1 MTSPFEIPLGAR
13 CLAENRC
20 GFLVWAPKA
29 ERVNVHLLSPGD
41 RVVPM
46 QRLERGYFHVEVEGV
61 GPGALYRYRLDGET
75 ERPDPVSRFQPQG
88 VHGPSQVVDHSFDW
102 SDANWRGL
110 SLRDYVLYE
119 LHTGTFTP
127 EGTFDA
133 IVPRIQDLKA
143 LGITAIEI
151 MPVAQFPGNRNWG
164 YDGVYPY
171 AVQDS
176 YGGPAGLKRLVN
188 ACHAHGIAVV
198 LDVVYNHLGPEGNYA
213 SDFGYYFTD
222 MYKTPWGAALNFEQA
237 HSDEVR
243 RYFIDNAVQWIEEF
257 HIDGL
262 RLDAIHAIVDPS
274 ARPFIEDL
282 AAACQS
288 KGEELHR
295 EVTVIAESNRNDR
308 RIVIPREQDGW
319 GLDSQWNDDFHHSLR
334 VAFTGE
340 QEGYYEDFSG
350 VADLARAFGEGFVY
364 QGEYSKFRKRRH
376 GNSSGG
382 LAGEKFV
389 VFAQNH
395 DQVGNRKAGDR
406 LTSAVS
412 FEQLKL
418 AAAAVLL
425 SPYIPLLFM
434 GEEYGET
441 APFQYFV
448 SHSDPAIIEAVRKG
462 RSEEFADFRWAGELP
477 DPQDEQTFL
486 RSKLH
491 WNLRQESQHRVLL
504 DFYEELLRLHR
515 EIPAL
520 RHLGRDAQSLR
531 VELDNEAKAIL
542 MVRRHEGSEV
552 FVGFRFG
559 AKAAHP
565 EWLVPVGHWTKR
577 LDSASS
583 RWASPRSG
591 RAANESAESLQITSE
606 GKLFLGPWSVVM
618 YLKSRE

>member
-1 MTSPFEIPLGAR
+1 
-13 CLAENRC
+13 
-20 GFLVWAPKA
+20 VD
-29 ERVNVHLLSPGD
+29 VHLLSPAD
-41 RVVPM
+41 RVVPL
-46 QRLERGYFHVEVEGV
+46 QRLERGYFYVEAEGV
-61 GPGALYRYRLDGET
+61 GPGALYRYRLDGER

-88 VHGPSQVVDHSFDW
+88 VHGPSQVIDDRFDW
-102 SDANWRGL
+102 GDANWRGL
-110 SLRDYVLYE
+110 PLRDYVLYE
-119 LHTGTFTP
+119 LHTGTFTS

-143 LGITAIEI
+143 LGVTAIEI
-151 MPVAQFPGNRNWG
+151 MPVAQFPGSRNWG

-176 YGGPAGLKRLVN
+176 YGGSAGLKRLVN
-188 ACHAHGIAVV
+188 ACHAQGIAVV

-274 ARPFIEDL
+274 ARPFIEEL

-288 KGEELHR
+288 KGKELHR
-295 EVTVIAESNRNDR
+295 EVTVIAESNRNDH
-308 RIVIPREQDGW
+308 RIVVPREQDGW

-350 VADLARAFGEGFVY
+350 VADLARAFAEGFVY
-364 QGEYSKFRKRRH
+364 QGEYSQFRKRRH

-382 LAGEKFV
+382 LAGERFA

-406 LTSAVS
+406 LTSVAS
-412 FEQLKL
+412 FEQLKV

-425 SPYIPLLFM
+425 SPYVPLLFM

-486 RSKLH
+486 RSKLR
-491 WNLRQESQHRVLL
+491 WELRQEGEHRVLL
-504 DFYEELLRLHR
+504 DFYKELLRLRR
-515 EIPAL
+515 EISAL
-520 RHLGRDAQSLR
+520 SHLGRDAQSLR
-531 VELDNEAKAIL
+531 VELDDEAKAIL
-542 MVRRHEGSEV
+542 VVRRHESSEV
-552 FVGFRFG
+552 FAAFNFG
-559 AKAAHP
+559 AEAAHP
-565 EWLVPVGHWTKR
+565 GWRIPVGHWTKE

-583 RWASPRSG
+583 RWGGPQSGKASNDAPER
-591 RAANESAESLQITSE
+591 LQSRGEAKIV
-606 GKLFLGPWSVVM
+606 LRPWSVVM
-618 YLKSRE
+618 YVKFGE